1 MGILLSILYFG
12 GFVPRHFIFD
22 FFRGTFPSF
31 SYIMFHIFLTFWWS
45 RTPIFHFSLFSG
57 CISVF
62 LIHYVSYF
70 PCFLVVVY
78 PDISFFAFFGVHF
91 RLSHTLCFIFSLF
104 FSGRV
109 PRHFTF
115 AISRGTT
122 LHHTFHTLPPTTHKS
137 ILWRRFAPEYAFL
150 ASLPF
155 LIVFRQPETHLPH
168 YLPYT
173 FADISDTSGTVSTMP
188 SVPEMPLITSMPIE
202 YIFTTCMYGIM

>member
-115 AISRGTT
+115 TISRGTH
-122 LHHTFHTLPPTTHKS
+122 LLVHHLLWLQHTPLCPKRTPLFHFLYFSGYAPPHTS
-137 ILWRRFAPEYAFL
+137 LIV
-150 ASLPF
+150 ASAHSYSPKTYPDISLLPF
-155 LIVFRQPETHLPH
+155 LGVQPSTTPSTLFPPPRTKA
-168 YLPYT
+168 Y
-173 FADISDTSGTVSTMP
+173 SGGVSPP
-188 SVPEMPLITSMPIE
+188 SML
-202 YIFTTCMYGIM
+202 F

>member
-1 MGILLSILYFG
+1 MYQLLWGYYFQFFILVALYPAISFFAFFG
-12 GFVPRHFIFD
+12 VP
-22 FFRGTFPSF
+22 FRLF

-109 PRHFTF
+109 PRYFIFAFFGVHFRL
-115 AISRGTT
+115 S
-122 LHHTFHTLPPTTHKS
+122 HTLCFIFS
-137 ILWRRFAPEYAFL
+137 LFL
-150 ASLPF
+150 VVAYPNISFFGVRASSTS
-155 LIVFRQPETHLPH
+155 LIVASAHSYSPKRTP
-168 YLPYT
+168 T
-173 FADISDTSGTVSTMP
+173 F
-188 SVPEMPLITSMPIE
+188 
-202 YIFTTCMYGIM
+202 YF